1 MLSDVIRAVTL
12 AVGAAL
18 SVYTLYFGVIALR
31 GLVRR
36 APAFARTAP
45 QKRIAC
51 VVAARNEAAVIGPLV
66 DSLFAQDYPRALF
79 EVIVAPNNCTD
90 DTEAVAAAHGARIFR
105 PTGPIRSKGDVLAQV
120 VDEVVLKENFDAM
133 CVFDADNLAGRQ
145 FLARMNDALCAG
157 AQAAQ
162 GFRDSKNPE
171 QTAISG
177 CYSICYWMVNR
188 FYNAARASLGLSALV
203 NGSGFAVSTGLLRA
217 LGGWRTVTMT
227 EDYEFSAQCALNGH
241 KVHFVPDG
249 RRLRR
254 AAAHLRAELA
264 PAPPVDHRQFAGLAD
279 LRPRAVLARAAPAQ
293 RRVLRHVPHVPSAV
307 RPAGGRGAGAGGRR
321 AAAAHG
327 RHRAGR
333 HRAARALGHRAAG
346 GRFAAGVHAGHRAG
360 RRADGGAEKGPRGR
374 HVAVRRLVL
383 GVRAQPDGAHA
394 AQLRLQGEKLEAH
407 RPHQR
412 QAPGRPRALKP
423 ANAQKKRRT
432 QSRPLCVRRFFVS
445 L

>member
-66 DSLFAQDYPRALF
+66 DSLLAQDYPRALF

-241 KVHFVPDG
+241 KVHFVPDAVVYDEQPLTFAQSWRQ
-249 RRLRR
+249 RRRWTTGSLQGLQTYGPALFWHALRR
-254 AAAHLRAELA
+254 RSAVCFDMFLTFLL
-264 PAPPVDHRQFAGLAD
+264 PFAQLVG
-279 LRPRAVLARAAPAQ
+279 AVLALAGAAPLLLTGGI
-293 RRVLRHVPHVPSAV
+293 VL
-307 RPAGGRGAGAGGRR
+307 GGIALRGLLAIALLAGASLLACMLGTVL
-321 AAAAHG
+321 AAA
-327 RHRAGR
+327 
-333 HRAARALGHRAAG
+333 LT
-346 GRFAAGVHAGHRAG
+346 V
-360 RRADGGAEKGPRGR
+360 
-374 HVAVRRLVL
+374 
-383 GVRAQPDGAHA
+383 
-394 AQLRLQGEKLEAH
+394 
-407 RPHQR
+407 
-412 QAPGRPRALKP
+412 ALKKGRVDGMWLSV
-423 ANAQKKRRT
+423 ASFWVFALSQT
-432 QSRPLCVRRFFVS
+432 VLTLLSFVS
-445 L
+445 KEKSWKPIAHTSVKRLDDLEH